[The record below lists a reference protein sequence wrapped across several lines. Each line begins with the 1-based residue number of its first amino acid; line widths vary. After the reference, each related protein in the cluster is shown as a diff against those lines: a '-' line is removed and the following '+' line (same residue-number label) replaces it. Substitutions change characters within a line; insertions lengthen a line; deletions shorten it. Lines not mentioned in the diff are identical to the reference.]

1 MLAGLW
7 GAHNYMN
14 MAMAKKVKLD
24 RRYKTDCSIKVDLV
38 DSVSSNESVEK
49 R

>member
-24 RRYKTDCSIKVDLV
+24 PRYKPDCNNCKKSLPNYHRSTKIT
-38 DSVSSNESVEK
+38 
-49 R
+49 

>member
-14 MAMAKKVKLD
+14 MAMAKKVKID
-24 RRYKTDCSIKVDLV
+24 IGWRRPTGLFFNY
-38 DSVSSNESVEK
+38 
-49 R
+49 

>member
-24 RRYKTDCSIKVDLV
+24 CRYKPDCSIKVDLV